1 MKELKLSTLA
11 IAILL
16 TTNVYA
22 NEDKKDNDIE
32 VIEVKGSY
40 LKGYNAHSAS
50 GASRLELDI
59 IDIPQSVS
67 VITAS
72 QMKDYHLIDIDS
84 VLDTATGV
92 NVERI
97 ETDRTYY
104 TARGFDITNF
114 QVDGVGLPLSSG
126 NNHAD
131 EDTAI
136 YDRVEVI
143 RGANGLMTGVGN
155 PSATI
160 NFIRKRPT
168 IENELTINGTLGSW
182 DNKRL
187 ELDGS
192 YNFNES
198 TAMRAVVVS
207 QDSDSYLDRYETEKN
222 IFYVF
227 LKHKLSEN
235 TEISL
240 SHTINESKATGNN
253 WGANPLFYADGS
265 ATDYD
270 VSTNTSADWSNWDI
284 TKQNT
289 VLEISHVF
297 RNGWQVRGTYS
308 HKSTDEDTELL
319 YVYGT
324 PDKSTE
330 LGLNGWASEYDNDDK
345 HDLVDIYLTGDFEL
359 FGREH
364 EFVVGAN
371 HSSMEGVEVSLYDYT
386 TGNGF
391 PVMPALPQWDGNTP
405 KPTFADGETGSDVT
419 RDQNALYFTVRFSI
433 TDNFHLTAGG
443 RQNDW
448 EIKGE
453 SYGVVQDA
461 SDDEF
466 IPYIGGV
473 YQLTENMVAYASY
486 TETFVSQTELD
497 INDKVLDPITG
508 KSQEVGIKS
517 SLFDDKFLVTVTY
530 FETRQKN
537 VARYDERSS
546 IEEPRH
552 IGTDGIESSGF
563 EFDLA
568 GELLPGLQTSIGF
581 TSFDIDVDDVI
592 DSNVADYTPEMLFKV
607 AATYHVPQVEGLT
620 IGMNLRWQDD
630 ISRLQGVVG
639 ESFENAG
646 DEIITKQDAY
656 TVIGLMARYEIT
668 EQVSLTVNAN
678 NVTNEKYINSLYWA
692 QGYYAAPDNY
702 SATISWSL

>member
-11 IAILL
+11 MAIIL
-16 TTNVYA
+16 TTNVSA
-22 NEDKKDNDIE
+22 NENTNESDIE

-72 QMKDYHLIDIDS
+72 QMKDYQLIDIDA

-114 QVDGVGLPLSSG
+114 QVDGVGLPLTSG

-160 NFIRKRPT
+160 NFIRKRPSMD
-168 IENELTINGTLGSW
+168 NELNINGTLGSW

-192 YNFNES
+192 YNFTDS
-198 TAMRAVVVS
+198 TAVRAVVVA
-207 QDSDSYLDRYETEKN
+207 QDADSYLDRYQKEKN
-222 IFYVF
+222 IYYVF
-227 LKHKLSEN
+227 LKHQLTEN

-240 SHTINESKATGNN
+240 SHTVNDSKATGNN
-253 WGANPLFYADGS
+253 WGANPLFYTDGS

-270 VSTNTSADWSNWDI
+270 VSTSTSANWSNWDI

-289 VLEISHVF
+289 VFEVSHLF
-297 RNGWQVRGTYS
+297 SNGWQVRGTYS
-308 HKSTDEDTELL
+308 HKTTDEDTELF

-324 PDKSTE
+324 PDKETE
-330 LGLNGWASEYDNDDK
+330 LGLFGYASEYDNDDK
-345 HDLVDIYLTGDFEL
+345 HDLVDLYLTGEFEL

-371 HSSMEGVEVSLYDYT
+371 HSSMEGEEVSLYDYT

-391 PVMPALPQWDGNTP
+391 PVMPPLTEWDGNTP
-405 KPTFADGETGSDVT
+405 KPTFADGKIGSDVE
-419 RDQNALYFTVRFSI
+419 RDQNAVYFTARFSI
-433 TDNFHLTAGG
+433 TDDFHLTAGG

-448 EIKGE
+448 KIKGD
-453 SYGVVQDA
+453 SYGVAQDA
-461 SDDEF
+461 SDSQF

-497 INDKVLDPITG
+497 IDNNVLDPITG

-517 SLFDDKFLVTVTY
+517 SLFDDNFLATVTY
-530 FETRQKN
+530 FETSQVN
-537 VARYDERSS
+537 VARYDDRSS
-546 IEEPRH
+546 PAEPRY
-552 IGTDGIESSGF
+552 IGTDGVKSSGF

-581 TSFDIDVDDVI
+581 TSFDIKVDDEL
-592 DSNVADYTPEMLFKV
+592 DANVANYTPEMLFKV
-607 AATYHVPQVEGLT
+607 AATYQIPQIEGFT
-620 IGMNLRWQDD
+620 IGMNMRWQDD
-630 ISRLQGVVG
+630 VSRLQGVVG
-639 ESFENAG
+639 DGFTNAG
-646 DEIITKQDAY
+646 DDIITKQDAY
-656 TVIGLMARYEIT
+656 AVVGLMARYEFT
-668 EQVSLTVNAN
+668 EQLSLTVNAY
-678 NVTNEKYINSLYWA
+678 NVTDEKYLNSLYWG
-692 QGYYAAPDNY
+692 QGYYGAPSNY
-702 SATISWSL
+702 SATISFAL

>member
-1 MKELKLSTLA
+1 MA
-11 IAILL
+11 LL
-16 TTNVYA
+16 FATNVNA
-22 NEDKKDNDIE
+22 NDDVKETELE

-67 VITAS
+67 VITDS
-72 QMKDYHLIDIDS
+72 QMKDYQLNDIDA

-136 YDRVEVI
+136 YDRIEVI

-160 NFIRKRPT
+160 NFIRKRPSA
-168 IENELTINGTLGSW
+168 ENALTINGTLGSW
-182 DNKRL
+182 SNKRL

-192 YNFNES
+192 YNFTDS
-198 TAMRAVVVS
+198 TAARAVVVT
-207 QDSDSYLDRYETEKN
+207 QDADSYLDRYQKERN
-222 IFYVF
+222 IYYLF
-227 LKHKLSEN
+227 LSHDFSEN
-235 TEISL
+235 TKVSL
-240 SHTINESKATGNN
+240 SHSINDSKATGNN
-253 WGANPLFYADGS
+253 WGANPLFYTDGS

-270 VSTNTSADWSNWDI
+270 DSTNTSANWSNWDI
-284 TKQNT
+284 TKKNT
-289 VLEISHVF
+289 ILEVSHLLG
-297 RNGWQVRGTYS
+297 NGWQVRGTYS

-324 PDKSTE
+324 PDKTTE
-330 LGLNGWASEYDNDDK
+330 LGLNGWASEYDNDDS
-345 HDLVDIYLTGDFEL
+345 HDLFDLFDLYLTGDFEL
-359 FGREH
+359 FGRDH

-371 HSSMEGVEVSLYDYT
+371 HSSMEGEEVSLYDYS

-391 PVMPALPQWDGNTP
+391 PVMPPLPEWDGNTP
-405 KPTFADGETGSDVT
+405 KPIFADGEIGSDVT
-419 RDQNALYFTVRFSI
+419 RDQKALYFTARFSI

-448 EIKGE
+448 EIKGD
-453 SYGVVQDA
+453 SYGVAQDA
-461 SDDEF
+461 NDKEF

-473 YQLTENMVAYASY
+473 YQLLENTVAYASY

-497 INDKVLDPITG
+497 IDDKVLKPITG
-508 KSQEVGIKS
+508 KSQEIGIKS
-517 SLFDDKFLVTVTY
+517 SLFDDKFLATVTY
-530 FETRQKN
+530 FETSQEN
-537 VARYDERSS
+537 VARYDERSNPA
-546 IEEPRH
+546 EPRH
-552 IGTDGIESSGF
+552 IGTDGVESSGF

-581 TSFDIDVDDVI
+581 TSFDIDVDDEI
-592 DSNVADYTPEMLFKV
+592 DANVADYTPEMLFKL
-607 AATYHVPQVEGLT
+607 AATYNVPQIEGFT
-620 IGMNLRWQDD
+620 VGMNLRWQDD
-630 ISRLQGVVG
+630 ISRLQGIVG
-639 ESFENAG
+639 QGFANEG

-656 TVIGLMARYEIT
+656 AVLGLMARYEFN
-668 EQVSLTVNAN
+668 EQLALTINAHN
-678 NVTNEKYINSLYWA
+678 LTDEKYLTSLYWA
-692 QGYYAAPDNY
+692 QGYYGAPANY
-702 SATISWSL
+702 SATLSWSM